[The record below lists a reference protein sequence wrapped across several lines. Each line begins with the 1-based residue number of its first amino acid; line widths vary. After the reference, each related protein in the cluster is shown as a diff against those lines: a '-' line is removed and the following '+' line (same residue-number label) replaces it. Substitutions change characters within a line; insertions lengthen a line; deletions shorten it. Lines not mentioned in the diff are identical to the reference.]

1 MNFVRGLLGACLC
14 VWVLG
19 CSLNEMAVDTTA
31 GLFSDA
37 EGGTR
42 AYFDYESAGY
52 AAPAGILQL
61 EGLHTISADNEE
73 LSMTL
78 AKAYMAY
85 AYGWVM
91 DAREVA
97 DLAGDVEL
105 AEHHRQRGY
114 LMYTRAKDLM
124 MRVANGRDEQLAQAL
139 QRDPKTLRTH
149 LEKRW
154 RDPSDDIPVLFW
166 LMMTWNSSINN
177 DTGMD
182 SLVDLPIIRAL
193 AEYIARVNPGYEDAG
208 ALVFLGGFECSVPE
222 QVGGNPKKG
231 KQYFE
236 RALAMTHRKNHIHL
250 LNYAQMCGVAA
261 QDRALYVSLL
271 REILEAPDQGSP
283 HRLSNKVARR
293 RAGRALARVE
303 KFFY

>member
-1 MNFVRGLLGACLC
+1 
-14 VWVLG
+14 
-19 CSLNEMAVDTTA
+19 LNKVAVNTTA
-31 GLFSDA
+31 GLLADA
-37 EGGTR
+37 GDSTR

-52 AAPAGILQL
+52 AAPSGIMQL
-61 EGLHTISADNEE
+61 EGLHTISPDNDG

-78 AKAYMAY
+78 AMAYMAY
-85 AYGWVM
+85 TYGWVM

-97 DLAGDVEL
+97 DLNGDFDL
-105 AEHHRQRGY
+105 ADHHRQRGY

-124 MRVANGRDEQLAQAL
+124 MRVATSRDDRIAKVL
-139 QRDPKTLRTH
+139 QSDPKTLRAH
-149 LEKRW
+149 LKKNW
-154 RDPSDDIPVLFW
+154 NDPEDDIPVLFW

-193 AEYIARVNPGYEDAG
+193 AEHIAAVDPAYEDAG
-208 ALVFLGGFECSVPE
+208 ALVFLGGFECSIPE

-231 KQYFE
+231 KEYFE
-236 RALAMTHRKNHIHL
+236 RALVMTQRRNHIHL

-271 REILEAPDQGSP
+271 REILEAPDQGSL

-293 RAGRALARVE
+293 RAARALGRVDE
-303 KFFY
+303 LFYN